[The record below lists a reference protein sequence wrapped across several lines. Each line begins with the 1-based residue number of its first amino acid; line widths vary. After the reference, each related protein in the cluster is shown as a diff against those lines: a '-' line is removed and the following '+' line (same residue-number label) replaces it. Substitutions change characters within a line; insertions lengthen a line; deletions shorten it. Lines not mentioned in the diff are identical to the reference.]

1 MRSRFRAVKS
11 RFEALRLR
19 FRAVRCPNRR
29 PPRRKTLK
37 TGCRGRGGLRF
48 GHNGAWP
55 HVQLAREPAHASA
68 NPRYRTSTL
77 YLEYGRAAQASFSG
91 PTCAL
96 AGPRARRGAQAAS
109 TPANCTPEPEYP
121 NQATRSP
128 THRACGG
135 IHNPTTK
142 QPPSMLIFDNQQTEK
157 SPRNQRVCLSFTLAH
172 ATFNTNFSVLT
183 SRKVATKQIHFVL

>member
-1 MRSRFRAVKS
+1 MGEVVCVLGTTVPGLMKS
-11 RFEALRLR
+11 LHANPLMQALTRGIAHQPSIWSMGGL
-19 FRAVRCPNRR
+19 
-29 PPRRKTLK
+29 PRRD
-37 TGCRGRGGLRF
+37 
-48 GHNGAWP
+48 
-55 HVQLAREPAHASA
+55 
-68 NPRYRTSTL
+68 
-77 YLEYGRAAQASFSG
+77 
-91 PTCAL
+91 L

-172 ATFNTNFSVLT
+172 ATFNTDFSALT